1 VIKVRGLQ
9 LRYGKHQALADLD
22 LDMPKGKVT
31 ALVGPS
37 GCGKSSLLLCLNRL
51 IELIPGA
58 VVEGCICLD
67 NQEILRDVKCAPVLR
82 RRIGMIFQRPN
93 PFQMSVRRN
102 LHLALQEHDMGAK
115 EERNQRMR
123 RALEDVGLWEEV
135 KDRLD
140 QSAMQLSGGQQ
151 QRLCFARALML
162 EPEVLLLDEPCSALD
177 PLASG
182 VVEQLVLQLR
192 GKYTIGLVTHNLAQ
206 ARRLADYLA
215 VFWVQDGAG
224 TILCS
229 GPAKAMFHDAGHPT
243 AVAYLEGRR
252 G

>member
-1 VIKVRGLQ
+1 MIKVRELQ
-9 LRYGKHQALADLD
+9 LRYGKHQALADVDID
-22 LDMPKGKVT
+22 LPKGQVT

-37 GCGKSSLLLCLNRL
+37 GCGKSSFLMCLNRL
-51 IELIPGA
+51 IELVPGA
-58 VVEGCICLD
+58 SVEGCICLD
-67 NQEILRDVKCAPVLR
+67 GKEVLRDVKCAPVLR

-93 PFQMSVRRN
+93 PFHMSLRRN
-102 LHLALQEHDMGAK
+102 LHLALREHGMGDK
-115 EERNQRMR
+115 QERNQRMR

-140 QSAMQLSGGQQ
+140 DSATDLSGGQQ

-177 PLASG
+177 PIASE

-192 GKYTIGLVTHNLAQ
+192 GRYTIGLVTHNLAQ
-206 ARRLADYLA
+206 ARRLADHLA
-215 VFWVQDGAG
+215 VFWVKDGAG
-224 TILCS
+224 TVLCS
-229 GPAKAMFHDAGHPT
+229 GPAAAMFEDAGHPT